1 MENKQD
7 EIVALLE
14 RLVEKMES
22 PQHEEEHQYI
32 RLAMAREAKR
42 EKLYDAIIEKS
53 IAGLAWA
60 FLVAVGSSVWMYI
73 KDHLK

>member
-60 FLVAVGSSVWMYI
+60 LLVAVGSSVWMYI

>member
-1 MENKQD
+1 MEDKQ
-7 EIVALLE
+7 EQIICLLE
-14 RLVEKMES
+14 KLVERTDS
-22 PQHEEEHQYI
+22 PQHDEEHQYI

-60 FLVAVGSSVWMYI
+60 FLVAVGSSIWMYI

>member
-14 RLVEKMES
+14 RVVEKMES

>member
-1 MENKQD
+1 
-7 EIVALLE
+7 
-14 RLVEKMES
+14 MES

>member
-7 EIVALLE
+7 EIVTLLE
-14 RLVEKMES
+14 KLVEKMES

>member
-14 RLVEKMES
+14 RFVEKMES

>member
-60 FLVAVGSSVWMYI
+60 FLVAVGSSIWMYI